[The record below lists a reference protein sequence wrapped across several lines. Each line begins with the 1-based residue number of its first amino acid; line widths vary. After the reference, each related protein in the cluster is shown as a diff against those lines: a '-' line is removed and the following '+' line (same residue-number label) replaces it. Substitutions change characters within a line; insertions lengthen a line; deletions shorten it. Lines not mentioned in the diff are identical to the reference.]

1 MKSYVKLLNVS
12 DSKKNNVTVTKITHF
27 WDFGDFFDFFKFF

>member
-12 DSKKNNVTVTKITHF
+12 DYKKNNVTVTKITHY
-27 WDFGDFFDFFKFF
+27 WDFLDVFLNIFF